1 MIGFHE
7 IKNQNGYH
15 LIDEKIRDEI
25 IYALDH
31 DMTYTYFK
39 GTRIDIVSDKKTDS
53 LRETIVKVGV

>member
-1 MIGFHE
+1 MIHE

-31 DMTYTYFK
+31 DMTYTYFGK
-39 GTRIDIVSDKKTDS
+39 TRIDIVSDKKTDS